1 MLGSA
6 VPLLLLRLCA
16 AHGPSPARHGAS
28 AARHGASPARH
39 GASPASLE
47 HERIALLAA
56 RLLAKLAGLSD
67 ETRTKPRPATAS
79 GFVSAGLVSG
89 GFVSGGFVS
98 AAHEPPASAAAVRH
112 VLRQLLPGSL
122 PGSLGSPA
130 RFLRRLRAEWREPDL
145 LWTHSMGV
153 ELQVAGYLI
162 APDCY

>member
-16 AHGPSPARHGAS
+16 AHGLSPARHGAI
-28 AARHGASPARH
+28 AARNGASA
-39 GASPASLE
+39 ASLE

-67 ETRTKPRPATAS
+67 ETRTKPRPPSAGGFVST
-79 GFVSAGLVSG
+79 GFVSAGFVSA

-98 AAHEPPASAAAVRH
+98 AAHATDEPPASAAAVRH

-145 LWTHSMGV
+145 IWTHSMGV

-162 APDCY
+162 APD